1 MNHRSVQISR
11 TALLICALVL
21 LFAGPV
27 RAQDDAAS
35 VYKAK
40 CVVCHAADGSGDTSA
55 GKTMKVID
63 LRSPEVQKM
72 TDAQLTEATTNG
84 KGKMPAY
91 KDKLS
96 ADQIKGLV
104 AYVRALAKK

>member
-1 MNHRSVQISR
+1 
-11 TALLICALVL
+11 
-21 LFAGPV
+21 
-27 RAQDDAAS
+27 
-35 VYKAK
+35 
-40 CVVCHAADGSGDTSA
+40 
-55 GKTMKVID
+55 MKVVD